1 MTEDKKTMEEQE
13 ALREEKAREAAALRE
28 RAKIL
33 IMKGKSSAKKM
44 NEGLSL
50 LKEALDGGD
59 PEAAFIVGK
68 LTLDGYLKPKN
79 GNRQET
85 AMKQLAYASEMGSLQ
100 ASALLGELCR
110 KRYED
115 DFQTVRD
122 HLGAHPLVGFD
133 GEEIK
138 IDEGGNRVPIDAK
151 LVFDGKKNE
160 LKFSLNLY
168 FENMQIVKNPEQF
181 RNAVIEGIK
190 EWEGE
195 YSVFGGQPL
204 RVSIEV
210 TTEERSNDSVRV
222 YLFNEESMGILERLT
237 KLFAINKKSNVF
249 QNSERILR
257 TRNSFAT
264 TGKKWR
270 VRSKKTIC
278 IVQDE
283 GEDNVFQKMKE
294 KTKHEFGHVLGLG
307 DLYRDSSQGLSGVER
322 GEYLELDSFHID
334 KTIYQLVMCT
344 SHGVISNN
352 DIEMIILAFR
362 ENSMQVYQKQR
373 GIQKVSEALGQ
384 GN

>member
-1 MTEDKKTMEEQE
+1 M
-13 ALREEKAREAAALRE
+13 
-28 RAKIL
+28 
-33 IMKGKSSAKKM
+33 
-44 NEGLSL
+44 
-50 LKEALDGGD
+50 
-59 PEAAFIVGK
+59 
-68 LTLDGYLKPKN
+68 
-79 GNRQET
+79 
-85 AMKQLAYASEMGSLQ
+85 
-100 ASALLGELCR
+100 
-110 KRYED
+110 
-115 DFQTVRD
+115 
-122 HLGAHPLVGFD
+122 
-133 GEEIK
+133 
-138 IDEGGNRVPIDAK
+138 
-151 LVFDGKKNE
+151 
-160 LKFSLNLY
+160 NLY

-270 VRSKKTIC
+270 VSSKKTIC

-307 DLYRDSSQGLSGVER
+307 DLYQDLSQGLTGVER

>member
-1 MTEDKKTMEEQE
+1 MTEDKKTMEELE
-13 ALREEKAREAAALRE
+13 ALREEKEQEAAALRE

-110 KRYED
+110 KRYEE
-115 DFQTVRD
+115 DFQTIRD
-122 HLGAHPLVGFD
+122 HTGAHPLVGFD

-195 YSVFGGQPL
+195 
-204 RVSIEV
+204 
-210 TTEERSNDSVRV
+210 
-222 YLFNEESMGILERLT
+222 
-237 KLFAINKKSNVF
+237 KSNVF

-270 VRSKKTIC
+270 VSSKKTIC

-307 DLYRDSSQGLSGVER
+307 DLYQDLSQGLTGVER

>member
-1 MTEDKKTMEEQE
+1 MTEDKKTMEELE
-13 ALREEKAREAAALRE
+13 ALREEKEQEAAALRE

-110 KRYED
+110 KRYEE
-115 DFQTVRD
+115 DFQTIRD
-122 HLGAHPLVGFD
+122 HTGAHPLVGFD

-270 VRSKKTIC
+270 VSSKKTIC

-307 DLYRDSSQGLSGVER
+307 DLYQDLSQGLTGVER